1 MNNRL
6 DYIDKLRGFAILCVL
21 VGHILIIYTQEKTRY
36 PLVEIIYSFHMPLFF
51 FVSGYV
57 GYKSQSTQ
65 KGVYSF
71 LKGKVKSLLI
81 PYITWL
87 FVMPLMLNNEYP
99 SNLSAIIQKF
109 NFVPNL
115 NYWFLPL
122 MFTFYV
128 IYLFWHKYSFF
139 LGGKKEL
146 EGLLVLFSTIVLT
159 GLLFKSYYTCVY
171 AIYGLSFFFGYFIS
185 KYTIIEKFCCQ
196 RRVAIFSIFLL
207 ILLWK
212 IFPLDTSINPSP
224 TYSLLNLGS
233 FLVTSLLSI
242 ILFLCFFKT
251 VTMPSFVSSVLIEL
265 GKSTMA
271 LYLLPIYLLPS
282 GYVFPSNLPYSL
294 VTILAIIISL
304 VQGFVSYLIFKAC
317 LQIPIIP
324 NILFGSKSKT
334 TL

>member
-1 MNNRL
+1 
-6 DYIDKLRGFAILCVL
+6 
-21 VGHILIIYTQEKTRY
+21 
-36 PLVEIIYSFHMPLFF
+36 
-51 FVSGYV
+51 
-57 GYKSQSTQ
+57 
-65 KGVYSF
+65 
-71 LKGKVKSLLI
+71 
-81 PYITWL
+81 
-87 FVMPLMLNNEYP
+87 
-99 SNLSAIIQKF
+99 
-109 NFVPNL
+109 
-115 NYWFLPL
+115 
-122 MFTFYV
+122 MFTFNV

-139 LGGKKEL
+139 LEGVKKEL
-146 EGLLVLFSTIVLT
+146 GGLLVLFSTIVLT

-196 RRVAIFSIFLL
+196 RRVA

>member
-1 MNNRL
+1 
-6 DYIDKLRGFAILCVL
+6 
-21 VGHILIIYTQEKTRY
+21 
-36 PLVEIIYSFHMPLFF
+36 
-51 FVSGYV
+51 
-57 GYKSQSTQ
+57 
-65 KGVYSF
+65 
-71 LKGKVKSLLI
+71 
-81 PYITWL
+81 
-87 FVMPLMLNNEYP
+87 
-99 SNLSAIIQKF
+99 
-109 NFVPNL
+109 
-115 NYWFLPL
+115 
-122 MFTFYV
+122 MFTFNV

-139 LGGKKEL
+139 LEGVKKEL
-146 EGLLVLFSTIVLT
+146 GGLLVLFSTIVLT

-196 RRVAIFSIFLL
+196 RRVAIF
-207 ILLWK
+207 LWK

>member
-1 MNNRL
+1 
-6 DYIDKLRGFAILCVL
+6 
-21 VGHILIIYTQEKTRY
+21 
-36 PLVEIIYSFHMPLFF
+36 
-51 FVSGYV
+51 
-57 GYKSQSTQ
+57 
-65 KGVYSF
+65 
-71 LKGKVKSLLI
+71 
-81 PYITWL
+81 
-87 FVMPLMLNNEYP
+87 
-99 SNLSAIIQKF
+99 
-109 NFVPNL
+109 
-115 NYWFLPL
+115 
-122 MFTFYV
+122 MFTFHV